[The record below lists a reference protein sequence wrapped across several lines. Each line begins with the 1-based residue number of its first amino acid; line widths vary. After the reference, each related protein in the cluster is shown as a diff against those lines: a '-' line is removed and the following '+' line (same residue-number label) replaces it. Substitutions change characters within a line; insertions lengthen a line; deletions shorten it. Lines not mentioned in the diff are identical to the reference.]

1 MKRCFFGM
9 LLMTI
14 GVSALAADVSVL
26 DRAESMVLGERIYR
40 DGLLPDGKPLKG
52 YVRGDVE
59 IDSTM
64 FSCANCHSRGGLGSI
79 EGQVASPPVNG
90 ASLYNPRYL
99 YKDQIKNTISKSRG
113 VSRSAKQLRPAYTD
127 ESLAT
132 ALVAGVNPDGREF
145 IPIMPRY
152 MLEERDMK
160 ILVNYLKQLSAEF
173 SPGVTSEIMRFATI
187 ITDDVSPE
195 DRAALTGILDALVT
209 INQQTREQRK
219 HPQFSKMFRMLDTA
233 YFRYITIDRWEL
245 KGPPETWRS
254 QLEDYYRKGPVFAV
268 LGGIS
273 GKSWQPMH
281 DFCEQNR
288 IPCLFPVTDLP
299 VISDSSWYTM
309 YASKGYYQEG
319 ETAARFIS
327 RVETTEP
334 KRILQIVTPTPE
346 GEALASGF
354 ESAWKE
360 SGQGQVE
367 TLRLGP
373 DQKIPESEIREL
385 LRKSGPRTVLV
396 WGGPESLPVL
406 EMVAGQAPDSD
417 CFLSSRYLG
426 KGLKSIPENLRDR
439 VYITYPFR
447 MPEDEKRFEGYAEL
461 LQLGNHVHN
470 NEKRI
475 GSRTFSMVHVF
486 LEGLKEMRLDFYRD
500 TLLDVI
506 GMMPDQYLPDFERYS
521 FGPGQRYA
529 SKGCYVVQLGKG
541 TNPEII
547 KKSDWVVF

>member
-1 MKRCFFGM
+1 MKSCIFGI

-14 GVSALAADVSVL
+14 AVSVFAAGIPGY
-26 DRAESMVLGERIYR
+26 DPAEAVRLGERIYR
-40 DGLLPDGKPLKG
+40 DGLLPDAKPLLG
-52 YVRGDVE
+52 YVREDVE

-64 FSCANCHSRGGLGSI
+64 FSCANCHTRSGLGSI

-99 YKDQIKNTISKSRG
+99 YKDYIKNTISKSRG
-113 VSRSAKQLRPAYTD
+113 VSRSAKPTRPAYTD
-127 ESLAT
+127 ESLAN
-132 ALVAGVNPDGREF
+132 ALVAGVNPDGRELL
-145 IPIMPRY
+145 PIMPRY
-152 MLEERDMK
+152 MLEDRDMK
-160 ILVNYLKQLSAEF
+160 ILVNYLKNLSAEF
-173 SPGVTSEIMRFATI
+173 SPGVTSENMRFATI
-187 ITDDVSPE
+187 ITEDVSPE

-245 KGPPETWRS
+245 KGSSETWRS
-254 QLEDYYRKGPVFAV
+254 QLEDYYRKGPVFAI

-281 DFCEQNR
+281 DFCEENK

-299 VISDSSWYTM
+299 VISDSSWYTQ

-327 RVETTEP
+327 RIETEEP
-334 KRILQIVTPTPE
+334 KRILQIMTATPE

-354 ESAWKE
+354 DSAWKE

-367 TLRLGP
+367 TLRLRPG
-373 DQKIPESEIREL
+373 QKISESEVSEL
-385 LRKSGPRTVLV
+385 LRKSRPRTILV
-396 WGGPESLPVL
+396 WGSPEALPVL
-406 EMVAGQAPDSD
+406 ETVAEQSPDSD
-417 CFLSSRYLG
+417 CFLSGRYLG
-426 KGLKSIPENLRDR
+426 KGLKSIPENLRNR

-447 MPEDEKRFEGYAEL
+447 MPEDEKRFVGYAEL
-461 LQLGNHVHN
+461 LQLGNHVKN

-541 TNPEII
+541 INPEII
-547 KKSDWVVF
+547 RKSDWVVF